1 MKIKNKYV
9 FRSIISELLYFQK
22 KKRRISSVAAR
33 LRYLGLNM
41 PKRLGFSMTI
51 RPRCL
56 ESGMTVTLKYPGCYM
71 GQVSWVWHSTGPKT
85 SGSGMTATP
94 MHLGSGMTIWCKH
107 LGSGMVIWR
116 KHLGSSMSTRA
127 TYLGSDMTTRLRRLS
142 LVWLLNPCIL
152 GLTCPRDPRRL
163 GHAKPKY
170 LESGMTAIL
179 KYL

>member
-9 FRSIISELLYFQK
+9 FRSIISEFLYFQK
-22 KKRRISSVAAR
+22 KKRRISSVAAIP
-33 LRYLGLNM
+33 RYLGLDM

-56 ESGMTVTLKYPGCYM
+56 ESGMTVTLKYPGCDM
-71 GQVSWVWHSTGPKT
+71 GQVSWVWHGAGPKT

-94 MHLGSGMTIWCKH
+94 MH

-127 TYLGSDMTTRLRRLS
+127 TYLGSDMTTRLKRLS
-142 LVWLLNPCIL
+142 LIWLPNPCIL

-163 GHAKPKY
+163 GYAKLKY
-170 LESGMTAIL
+170 LESGMTVRL